1 MTLDEAIIHAI
12 EVAELSKCEECKQ
25 DHLQLAEWLEKIKEV
40 RRGILM
46 EESNNGI

>member
-25 DHLQLAEWLEKIKEV
+25 DHLQLAEWLEKLKK
-40 RRGILM
+40 L
-46 EESNNGI
+46 EEGF